1 MNKDV
6 TMFIMFS
13 KDVNRDWFSFAEE
26 SVQQF
31 SEEVITIPFVEEEVH
46 PELRSAEFPR
56 TKFLS
61 GILNRH
67 IEVGLVASPW
77 YGFIYA
83 DEFIPPE
90 LAEAIPT
97 FTASEYDFLVF
108 YKRVLDRVQHS
119 DEDISISY
127 GFSPRLFRR
136 HVRLSD
142 ELFPVGSLSS
152 TSVLNGFIKE
162 REVRR

>member
-13 KDVNRDWFSFAEE
+13 KDMNRDWFSFAEE

-31 SEEVITIPFVEEEVH
+31 SEKVVTIPFVEEEGH
-46 PELRSAEFPR
+46 PELRSSEFPR

-61 GILNRH
+61 GILGRYL
-67 IEVGLVASPW
+67 EARLVTSPW

-83 DEFIPPE
+83 DEFLPPE
-90 LAEAIPT
+90 LSEAIPT
-97 FTASEYDFLVF
+97 FTASEYDFLVL
-108 YKRVLDRVQHS
+108 YKRVMGRALVG
-119 DEDISISY
+119 ENISISY
-127 GFSPRLFRR
+127 GFSPRLFRS
-136 HVRLSD
+136 HVRLSP
-142 ELFPVGSLSS
+142 ELLPIGNLSS